1 MCRYC
6 LLINFFFFFIAVLS
20 RGSFRNHR
28 SKVHKRHIPE
38 IESKH
43 GGIIDSCLGALL
55 SLTVDIVDSH
65 SITEVEAQ

>member
-1 MCRYC
+1 MS
-6 LLINFFFFFIAVLS
+6 LLFVYELVAVLS
-20 RGSFRNHR
+20 RGSFSNHL
-28 SKVHKRHIPE
+28 SKIHKCHFPE